1 MSRIREHQRRMEQLE
16 AVNKLDHR
24 IAIYV
29 DDRKDLHTRIDEL
42 IAAGALAEE
51 DRPRC
56 VFWLDYRH
64 HSEWQS
70 DDEATRRLDAQARI
84 TLPSVTGSCEA
95 DARPPRDAP
104 DAAL

>member
-42 IAAGALAEE
+42 IAAG
-51 DRPRC
+51 
-56 VFWLDYRH
+56 
-64 HSEWQS
+64 
-70 DDEATRRLDAQARI
+70 DAQARI